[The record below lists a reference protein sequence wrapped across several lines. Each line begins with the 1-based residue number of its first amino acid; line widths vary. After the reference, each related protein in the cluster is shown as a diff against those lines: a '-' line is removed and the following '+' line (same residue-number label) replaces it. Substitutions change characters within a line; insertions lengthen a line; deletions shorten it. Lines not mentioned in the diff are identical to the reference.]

1 MNHSFTPFVRLNS
14 ANIEGGRHRTPVTMS
29 QNDTNTVLNA
39 LLNNDFTGAVTAFD
53 LLEKPSP
60 LDDLLVGLAC
70 LSLNRPLVALEHL
83 LAAQG
88 QGLEDAAPLVA
99 ATYRQRGQHEQA
111 QRLLEQIQIEKLTA
125 FGQALRLR
133 EVGLL
138 QLRNGQARAASN
150 DLSEAFTISLR
161 DPFSKRFR
169 TLFAKSLCDAYL
181 ALGNDIKLL
190 ETIDYALERATPSGS
205 ARLYLDKAI
214 SLTHTGRFT
223 EADEEFTL
231 LESSQ
236 LGNPSMRALITYYKA
251 HLERVRGLN
260 ISAAEGFTQAAIQA
274 REDGQ
279 AEVEAFAEI
288 GLTRIATMLDDEP
301 LARAHLNRARARSEG
316 VQLHA
321 ELGLAQ
327 GALLARLFDANAV
340 RVLEAALEGFERL
353 ELERDV
359 GLTHLHLAE
368 AHLRLGDS
376 TRART
381 HLVRAV
387 DARHALGSGALFAC
401 ELRALPAVFDLL
413 IMSPN
418 DSIYEVHRDR
428 LDSRSSTYLQVL
440 LEDWR
445 TLESYAPAQVTLTT
459 LGGPDLRLD
468 GVRPRMESG
477 LARTV
482 TMLAFLA
489 DQGPSSVDDLIGA
502 VFAEETHATS
512 RQYIQNIRSS
522 LKRTLPTL
530 SVPFNEQSRRYSIK
544 PVGVRFAWDV
554 ALVREALETGTESGL
569 RRALALYTGAFL
581 PRADSN
587 WAFEIR
593 HELQYSI
600 GRLGLGVLQ
609 DVRAQGKLEACID
622 LAERLLEVNAV
633 DVAIVLLL
641 VEVLTEARG
650 TAQAR
655 QRLGAAKD
663 RFLHEI
669 GDVPEDVLALETSP
683 RMLAN

>member
-1 MNHSFTPFVRLNS
+1 
-14 ANIEGGRHRTPVTMS
+14 MS

-39 LLNNDFTGAVTAFD
+39 LLNNDFNTAVAAFD
-53 LLEKPSP
+53 RLETPTP

-88 QGLEDAAPLVA
+88 QGLEDAAPLIA

-111 QRLLEQIQIEKLTA
+111 QRMLGQIQIEQLTA

-133 EVGLL
+133 EIGLL
-138 QLRNGQARAASN
+138 QLRNGQARAASH
-150 DLSEAFTISLR
+150 DLAEAFTISLR

-169 TLFAKSLCDAYL
+169 TLFAKSLCDAHL
-181 ALGNDIKLL
+181 ALGDDNKVL

-214 SLTHTGRFT
+214 SLTHTGRFS
-223 EADEEFTL
+223 EADDEFTL

-260 ISAAEGFTQAAIQA
+260 VAAAEGFTQAAIQA

-301 LARAHLNRARARSEG
+301 LARAHLNRARARAEG
-316 VQLHA
+316 LQLHA

-327 GALLARLFDANAV
+327 GALLARLGDANAIA
-340 RVLEAALEGFERL
+340 VLEAALEGFERL

-376 TRART
+376 RMGDSRLSFSGLRDAELVDSRLGDSTRARA

-387 DARHALGSGALFAC
+387 DARHALGPGALFAC

-428 LDSRSSTYLQVL
+428 LDSRSSAYLQVL

-445 TLESYAPAQVTLTT
+445 TLEGYAPSQVTLTT

-482 TMLAFLA
+482 TMLAYLA

-530 SVPFNEQSRRYSIK
+530 SVPFDEQTRRYSIK
-544 PVGVRFAWDV
+544 PIGVRFAWDV
-554 ALVREALETGTESGL
+554 ALLREALETGTASGL
-569 RRALALYTGAFL
+569 QRALALYTGAFL

-587 WAFEIR
+587 WAFDIR
-593 HELQYSI
+593 HELQHGI

-609 DVRAQGKLEACID
+609 DTRAQGKLEVCIN
-622 LAERLLEVNAV
+622 LAERLLEINPV
-633 DVAIVLLL
+633 DVPIVLLL

-663 RFLHEI
+663 RFMHEY